1 MKLPQTEIIITSNAV
16 NEIEK
21 QATTYSEKQI
31 SIEIQP
37 RQKNSLCK
45 NVTILTIVFF
55 AIACLLLACKISFQ
69 FNQSLNSESIQT
81 GTSVPSLRSDSNG
94 LSNIW
99 IENSRQKKNP
109 DRRLAGSFPFIP
121 TFEAFKNNPKYYL
134 AEMKSNRANLKNTKL
149 NSKNRKGSVSLYR
162 GNQPVFEPTQHFQK
176 KQENKKAQKKL
187 DNFVRF
193 GTPVFVKKNKDV
205 HSGKINFANVSPWRL
220 NMGFG
225 QVNKLAVR
233 GVVKAPVNLKFGHT
247 LKR

>member
-21 QATTYSEKQI
+21 EAKPSPEKQI
-31 SIEIQP
+31 LIEIEPQ
-37 RQKNSLCK
+37 QKNSLCK

-55 AIACLLLACKISFQ
+55 AIACLLFACKISFQ
-69 FNQSLNSESIQT
+69 FNQSLNSESNQT
-81 GTSVPSLRSDSNG
+81 GISTPSFRSDTNG

-109 DRRLAGSFPFIP
+109 ERRLADSFPFIP

-134 AEMKSNRANLKNTKL
+134 AEMKSNRANSKNRKL
-149 NSKNRKGSVSLYR
+149 NSKNRKGSVTLYR
-162 GNQPVFEPTQHFQK
+162 GNHPVFVPPQNFQK
-176 KQENKKAQKKL
+176 KQENKRAQKKS

-233 GVVKAPVNLKFGHT
+233 GVVKAPANLRFGNT